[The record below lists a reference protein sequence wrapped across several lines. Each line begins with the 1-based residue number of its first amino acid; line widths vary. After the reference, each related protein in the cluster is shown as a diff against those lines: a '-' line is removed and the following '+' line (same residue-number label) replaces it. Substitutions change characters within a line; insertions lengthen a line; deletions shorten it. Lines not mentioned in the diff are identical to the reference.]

1 MTKEELI
8 NRISDDTGYMKVA
21 IENVIDSMIS
31 EISLALQRGERTQLT
46 NFGTFD
52 IKKKASKI
60 GRDFSTG
67 KSIQIPAKVVPV
79 FKPGKALCESV
90 AIKIEGGK

>member
-8 NRISDDTGYMKVA
+8 NRISDDTGYMKVV

-31 EISLALQRGERTQLT
+31 EISWALQRGERTQLT

-52 IKKKASKI
+52 IKKRASKI
-60 GRDFSTG
+60 GRDFSSG
-67 KSIQIPAKVVPV
+67 KGVRIPERVIPV
-79 FKPGKALCESV
+79 FKPGKALSENV
-90 AIKIEGGK
+90 GRFFNG